1 MEINII
7 EFLLIVSLSASL
19 ILNTLIKWGTFEKMQ
34 VLQGSR
40 WYSPNWL
47 RVDCMFCISFWLCA
61 LIGVVL
67 TLLSGQHWSY
77 YLLSALAQQ
86 ITIQMVRY

>member
-1 MEINII
+1 MEINIV
-7 EFLLIVSLSASL
+7 EFLIIVSLSASL
-19 ILNTLIKWGTFEKMQ
+19 ILNTLIKWKVLDHLQTF
-34 VLQGSR
+34 QGSR

-47 RVDCMFCISFWLCA
+47 PVDCMYCTSFWLCI

-67 TLLSGQHWSY
+67 TSLSGQHWSY

-86 ITIQMVRY
+86 ITIQMVRD